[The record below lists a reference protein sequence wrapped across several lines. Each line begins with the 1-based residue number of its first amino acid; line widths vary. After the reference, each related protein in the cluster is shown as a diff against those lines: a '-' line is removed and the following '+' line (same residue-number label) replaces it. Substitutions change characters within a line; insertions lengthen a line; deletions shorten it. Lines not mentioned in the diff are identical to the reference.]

1 MNSTQAFLADQF
13 IGDKPS
19 KESKYTLLPAGLVD
33 MLPHRTMAWVY

>member
-19 KESKYTLLPAGLVD
+19 KESKYTLLPHVYGTIREMD
-33 MLPHRTMAWVY
+33 MSTA